1 MSLAPF
7 KLERFFAP
15 YEFKARY
22 LLGSS
27 DCQSLSIRELLAYDP
42 AAAEQFGDLWLGY
55 TEYTGSPELRAEISK
70 LYTRIDPDQ
79 IIVFAGAEEAV
90 FVYMNAVLKP
100 GDHVIVHAPGYQSL
114 YSIAQA
120 NGCEVSLWLAD
131 ESRGWSL
138 DLDWLKDHLQP
149 NTRAVIVNCPHN
161 PTSYLMDAA
170 TQHEMID
177 LLRERNILFFSD
189 EVYRGLEHDPAV
201 RLPAACDL
209 YGHATS
215 LGVMSKTYGL
225 AGLRIGWIATR
236 DRALYEQMATFKD
249 YTSICNSAP
258 SEFLS
263 IIALR
268 QRDQIVA
275 RNLGIIRQNLDL
287 LDAFF
292 AVRTAQFE
300 WKRPRA
306 GSIAFPRIK
315 FDADIEQFCLD
326 LVERQGVMLLPSTC
340 FFYGNQHFR
349 IGYGRSNMPEALA
362 QFGDYL
368 DTYMS

>member
-42 AAAEQFGDLWLGY
+42 AAAEQFQDHWLGY
-55 TEYTGSPELRAEISK
+55 TEYTGSPELRAEIAK
-70 LYTRIDPDQ
+70 HYTQIDPDQ
-79 IIVFAGAEEAV
+79 VIVFAGAEEAV
-90 FVYMNAVLKP
+90 FVYMNAVLKR
-100 GDHVIVHAPGYQSL
+100 GDHVIVHVPGYQSL

-138 DLDWLKDHLQP
+138 DLDWLKDHLQS

-161 PTSYLMDAA
+161 PTGYLMNAA
-170 TQHEMID
+170 TQAALVD
-177 LLRERNILFFSD
+177 LLRERNILLFSD
-189 EVYRGLEHDPAV
+189 EVYRGLEHNPAD

-209 YGHATS
+209 YENAVS
-215 LGVMSKTYGL
+215 LGVMSKAYGL

-236 DRALYEQMATFKD
+236 DRAVFEQMATFKD

-263 IIALR
+263 IVALR
-268 QRDQIVA
+268 HRDQIVA
-275 RNLGIIRQNLDL
+275 RNLDIISNNLRL
-287 LDAFF
+287 LTAFF
-292 AVRTAQFE
+292 SAHDRLLECQF
-300 WKRPRA
+300 PTA

-315 FDADIEQFCLD
+315 FEADIEQFCID

-340 FFYGNQHFR
+340 FFYGNKHFR
-349 IGYGRSNMPEALA
+349 VGYGRVNMPEALA

-368 DTYMS
+368 DKTMS